1 MTMPNVNKLITVLLM
16 IVCGSISGYMQGQ
29 RNDTIMPKY
38 YPIKGERQI
47 ETMSVEELYNRFDIP
62 SDFKINTFHDT
73 VFIIDEYVCYEDR
86 GNRHCISSAD
96 AIYYDYSNRM
106 WFKKSLTGITPF
118 RQYFI
123 KLIYDWN
130 LDEIL
135 KINNIVC
142 NKWFDWRGG
151 SQKSVTRA
159 DIDCGTAT
167 IDYFVVESFEDEF
180 DNLQMKELNY
190 DSFIDALLESGY
202 LKNSRLNIYTLLN
215 FVDSLPQL
223 RK

>member
-1 MTMPNVNKLITVLLM
+1 MTMLNVNKLITVLLI

-29 RNDTIMPKY
+29 RNDTIIPKY
-38 YPIKGERQI
+38 YPIKGEKPI
-47 ETMSVEELYNRFDIP
+47 ETMPVEELYDRFDIP

-73 VFIIDEYVCYEDR
+73 VFIITEYERYEDR
-86 GNRHCISSAD
+86 RDRHCVSSTD
-96 AIYYDYSNRM
+96 AIYYDYSNRI
-106 WFKKSLTGITPF
+106 WFKKLLIGNTPF
-118 RQYFI
+118 QQYFI

-135 KINNIVC
+135 KINNINC
-142 NKWFDWRGG
+142 NKWG
-151 SQKSVTRA
+151 STGYDKVVARA
-159 DIDCGTAT
+159 VIDCGTAT
-167 IDYFVVESFEDEF
+167 VDSFIVEYDSDFN
-180 DNLQMKELNY
+180 NLQMKELNY
-190 DSFIDALLESGY
+190 DSFINALLESGY